1 MYRAHRKISTYPFYA
16 RVSLFLRDKIALSLI
31 DYTSRKSYVYNDE
44 ESKIL
49 RLSKSDFTSYVYPT
63 NWRETVRVYK
73 LPIIHSI
80 YKRAFNS
87 AASLKDYSV
96 RYRLPIS

>member
-16 RVSLFLRDKIALSLI
+16 RVSLFLRDKIARSLI
-31 DYTSRKSYVYNDE
+31 EYTSRKSYNDE

-63 NWRETVRVYK
+63 N
-73 LPIIHSI
+73 
-80 YKRAFNS
+80 
-87 AASLKDYSV
+87 
-96 RYRLPIS
+96 